1 MRIVGV
7 AASIVSLAL
16 AMSACGDLKH
26 ADEDGTPPAGGEAGT
41 PNGGSSGTSSSSGS
55 SGGTDDAG
63 SDAPSGNDG
72 GGTSPFSG
80 PGPHGSLPSGYCCTN
95 DSECRYRHCVD
106 TGAGGKMCLDEC
118 ATDTFCT
125 RPDLAFTCDPSGSPR
140 LCKPSAGFACI
151 PASKF
156 ERGKRPIGACCN
168 AGVAP
173 NNDGTAGSQCEGN
186 QCAAVG
192 ASPLVCTHRC
202 SSQGDCIGGFSC
214 IQFGTSKACVPTS
227 SAYTCE

>member
-1 MRIVGV
+1 MRVVVVGLAV
-7 AASIVSLAL
+7 VSLAIV
-16 AMSACGDLKH
+16 ASACGDLKH
-26 ADEDGTPPAGGEAGT
+26 ADEDDPPAGTDAGPT
-41 PNGGSSGTSSSSGS
+41 GPGSSSSSGS
-55 SGGTDDAG
+55 SGSSSGADASPDAPTGTD
-63 SDAPSGNDG
+63 SGG
-72 GGTSPFSG
+72 ASALSG
-80 PGPHGSLPSGYCCTN
+80 PGPHGSLPSGYCCTE

-106 TGAGGKMCLDEC
+106 TGSGGKMCLDEC

-125 RPDLAFTCDPSGSPR
+125 RPDLAFTCDPVGSPR

-156 ERGKRPIGACCN
+156 ERGKRQIGACCN

-202 SSQGDCIGGFSC
+202 ESQGDCIGGFAC